1 MVGYEEILVAVVLSF
16 IFLFHWS
23 WNRNSPIRIWPVV
36 GMLPG
41 VLHNIGRLHDF
52 STEVLERGKGT
63 LQFRGPW
70 FSNLNFVVTS
80 DSRNV
85 QHILRKKFENFQR
98 GPEFREIFEVLGDG
112 IFNSDGDL
120 WKTQQKALHSLIK
133 NTKFELAV
141 QRILS
146 QKLQRGLIPIL
157 ESCSVLDMQDVFH
170 RLTFDIICLLVFG
183 FDPNCLSIEF
193 PNVSCEK
200 AYDVMEEA
208 VLHRHI
214 VPTGFWKL
222 QRLLQVGEENKL
234 RRAWETFDKFLYE
247 QILLKHEKLSTKNA
261 EKEEEFDLLTAFMFG
276 ESGEKS
282 SRFLRDTAFSLL
294 AAGRDTVASAL
305 VWLLWL
311 VATHPSVEEKILE
324 EIKVNNMQAN
334 EDSKWKTYSV
344 KEISKL
350 VYLHG
355 AVSEALRLYP
365 PVPFEHR
372 ASVQPDI
379 LPTGHSVDRNT
390 KIILSLYSMGRSKEI
405 WGEDCLEFKP
415 ERWIS
420 EQGGVVH
427 IPSYKFMPFLT
438 GPRTC
443 LGKDTAFYQ
452 IKTVAVAVIRNYHVK
467 VLENHPVTPSP
478 SIILKMKHGLL
489 VRLSKRHH

>member
-1 MVGYEEILVAVVLSF
+1 MVGFKEILVAVVLSF
-16 IFLFHWS
+16 IFLVHWS
-23 WNRNSPIRIWPVV
+23 WNRNSPVRIWPVV

-52 STEVLERGKGT
+52 FTEVLERGKGT
-63 LQFRGPW
+63 LQVRGPW
-70 FSNLNFVVTS
+70 FSNLNFVLTS

-85 QHILRKKFENFQR
+85 QHILSKKFENFQR
-98 GPEFREIFEVLGDG
+98 GPEFREIFEALGDG

-120 WKTQQKALHSLIK
+120 WKTQQKSLHSLIK

-146 QKLQRGLIPIL
+146 QKLERGLIPIL

-170 RLTFDIICLLVFG
+170 RLTFDVICLLVLG

-208 VLHRHI
+208 ALYRHF

-234 RRAWETFDKFLYE
+234 RRAWETFDKFLYD

-261 EKEEEFDLLTAFMFG
+261 GKEEEFDLLTAFMLG

-282 SRFLRDTAFSLL
+282 NRFWRDTAFSLL
-294 AAGRDTVASAL
+294 AAGRDTVAAAL
-305 VWLLWL
+305 VWFLWL

-324 EIKVNNMQAN
+324 EIKVKNMHTN
-334 EDSKWKTYSV
+334 EDSKWKIYSV
-344 KEISKL
+344 KEMSQL

-355 AVSEALRLYP
+355 AISEALRLYP

-379 LPTGHSVDRNT
+379 LPSGHPVGRNT
-390 KIILSLYSMGRSKEI
+390 KIFLSLYSMGRSKEI

-452 IKTVAVAVIRNYHVK
+452 IKTVAVAVIQNYHVK